1 MDKKLDILPLKDW
14 NLFNLFNDKRPL
26 LIAGP
31 CSAESE
37 IQIME
42 TARGLKAMGV
52 CVFRAGIWKPRTHP
66 NTFEGV
72 GTPGLKWMQRVKNE
86 LGMKICTEV
95 ASEKHIFDCMKFG
108 VDMVWIGARTTAN
121 PFLVQEIA
129 DALKDTDIPVLV
141 KNPVNPDIDLWIGAL
156 ERLNQA
162 GVKKLGVIHRGF
174 STSEKIPYRNRPD
187 WQIAIEL
194 RTRYPEMPFFC
205 DPSHMGGAKQ
215 YLQEISQ
222 TSLDLGLD
230 GLMIESH
237 CDPTCALSDAK
248 QQLTPKEL
256 DEMMQKLTVRESD
269 SDSPE
274 YRENIH
280 QLRAKIDVLDESL
293 LYLLASR
300 MNISRQI
307 GEYKKHNN
315 IAIIQTGRW
324 DSLLEKVLERGREQG
339 LSEKFLSTVFNAIH
353 EASVQVQNEI
363 LNDSSADSQ

>member
-1 MDKKLDILPLKDW
+1 
-14 NLFNLFNDKRPL
+14 
-26 LIAGP
+26 
-31 CSAESE
+31 
-37 IQIME
+37 
-42 TARGLKAMGV
+42 
-52 CVFRAGIWKPRTHP
+52 
-66 NTFEGV
+66 
-72 GTPGLKWMQRVKNE
+72 
-86 LGMKICTEV
+86 MKICTEV

-141 KNPVNPDIDLWIGAL
+141 KNPVNPDLDLWIGAL

-162 GVKKLGVIHRGF
+162 GVRKLGVIHRGF
-174 STSEKIPYRNRPD
+174 STSEKIPYRNRPE

-194 RTRYPEMPFFC
+194 RTRYPDMPFFC

-222 TSLDLGLD
+222 TAMDLGLD

-256 DEMMQKLTVRESD
+256 SDLMDRIVVRESD

-274 YRENIH
+274 YKENIH
-280 QLRAKIDVLDESL
+280 QLRAKIDVIDDSL
-293 LYLLASR
+293 LYMLGSR
-300 MNISRQI
+300 MAVSRQI

-315 IAIIQTGRW
+315 IAILQTGRW
-324 DSLLEKVLERGREQG
+324 DELLEKAIAKGAELG
-339 LSEKFLSTVFNAIH
+339 LPAKFVSTVFNAIH
-353 EASVQVQNEI
+353 DASVQVQNEI
-363 LNDSSADSQ
+363 LTEDSSNDSGK